1 MKRVQG
7 KDIPGFDFPIPDV
20 TGWPKKGVL
29 LELGTLLG
37 HSAVIWA
44 ETFEAN
50 DMDWRIVTIDS
61 CGNMEP
67 PETVEGLSEGQLRAM
82 QNYMRARGLV
92 VSGKEKEKQIKNN
105 LKGWPN
111 ITFRKEQIKFDDKFT
126 FNLEPALTA
135 VYYDM
140 LHTYEANKWALE
152 RFKHLDYI
160 YIDDYGPHFPG
171 TIQAVDEHVELY
183 NKHLEIV
190 VTDHGNSGQARI
202 TTR

>member
-37 HSAVIWA
+37 QSAVIWA

-50 DMDWRIVTIDS
+50 NMDWRIVTIDS

-152 RFKHLDYI
+152 RFKHIDYI
-160 YIDDYGPHFPG
+160 YIDDYDSNFPG
-171 TIQAVDEHVELY
+171 TMQAVDEHVELY
-183 NKHLEIV
+183 NKNLEIV
-190 VTDHGNSGQARI
+190 RSQARI

>member
-37 HSAVIWA
+37 QSAVIWA

-202 TTR
+202 TKR

>member
-37 HSAVIWA
+37 QSAVIWA

-61 CGNMEP
+61 ATDFIMTQKLPGY
-67 PETVEGLSEGQLRAM
+67 TDGQIRAM
-82 QNYMRARGLV
+82 QNNIRARGMA
-92 VSGKEKEKQIKNN
+92 VSGKEKERQIKNN
-105 LKGWPN
+105 IKGWPN
-111 ITFRKEQIKFDDKFT
+111 ITFRKETIEFDNPDWE

-140 LHTYEANKWALE
+140 LHTYDANKWALE
-152 RFKHLDYI
+152 RFKHIDYI
-160 YIDDYGPHFPG
+160 YIDDYDSNFPG
-171 TIQAVDEHVELY
+171 TMQAVDEHVELY
-183 NKHLEIV
+183 NKNLEIV
-190 VTDHGNSGQARI
+190 RSQARI

>member
-1 MKRVQG
+1 MKRVQS

-37 HSAVIWA
+37 QSAVIWA

-202 TTR
+202 TKR

>member
-7 KDIPGFDFPIPDV
+7 KDIPGFTFPIPDV

-37 HSAVIWA
+37 QSAVIWA

-202 TTR
+202 TKR